1 MKMWEMLQAA
11 YDFWRPNK
19 YGIKPYL
26 CKDGRKHPVA
36 IICPGGAYSMVCS
49 FVEGMPIAK
58 ALNKCGYHAVVAYY
72 RTKKKARFPNPHED
86 LKRAI
91 TDTFSH
97 AEDWNLETDGWSL
110 WGSSAG
116 GHLAASFCST
126 GSTESLTKTTSF
138 PQYNISRR
146 ELLYSLRL
154 MPFYY
159 IIKSL

>member
-72 RTKKKARFPNPHED
+72 RTKKKARFKSSRGFETGD
-86 LKRAI
+86 YRYF
-91 TDTFSH
+91 FSRGG
-97 AEDWNLETDGWSL
+97 LE
-110 WGSSAG
+110 
-116 GHLAASFCST
+116 
-126 GSTESLTKTTSF
+126 
-138 PQYNISRR
+138 SRD
-146 ELLYSLRL
+146 
-154 MPFYY
+154 
-159 IIKSL
+159 

>member
-58 ALNKCGYHAVVAYY
+58 ALNNA
-72 RTKKKARFPNPHED
+72 D
-86 LKRAI
+86 I
-91 TDTFSH
+91 TQLLHIT
-97 AEDWNLETDGWSL
+97 GQRRKP
-110 WGSSAG
+110 
-116 GHLAASFCST
+116 ASQI
-126 GSTESLTKTTSF
+126 LTR
-138 PQYNISRR
+138 I
-146 ELLYSLRL
+146 
-154 MPFYY
+154 
-159 IIKSL
+159 

>member
-58 ALNKCGYHAVVAYY
+58 ALNKMRISRSCCILQDKEESPLPKSSRG
-72 RTKKKARFPNPHED
+72 

-91 TDTFSH
+91 TVYFFSRGG
-97 AEDWNLETDGWSL
+97 LE
-110 WGSSAG
+110 
-116 GHLAASFCST
+116 
-126 GSTESLTKTTSF
+126 
-138 PQYNISRR
+138 SRD
-146 ELLYSLRL
+146 
-154 MPFYY
+154 
-159 IIKSL
+159 